1 MERAIIYSNLKK
13 HEVNPSKL
21 LFEYLD
27 LLKKDI
33 KLFFPQSS
41 LNKTFCPVTNESD
54 TNEIFTIMGLDYRIS
69 KSFQNIYLS
78 PRPSYKDLKKFYEKS
93 DARKFWITK
102 LWENTKSARNQKI
115 IIPHL
120 NWVQDF
126 LTQYC
131 NEKKYNIAE
140 YYPVHWGYYLG
151 SKKVFTS
158 YNYQF
163 VNPLFDQLSIMENV
177 DDVQYVTDVDDES
190 LDAVMLF
197 ESIDRSVKPI
207 NLLNKVKKSMKP
219 GSLCFITCLLS
230 TGFEVQLLGKKS
242 EIFIPPERMNIL
254 SYEGLEVL
262 INNIGGFEVLEFSTP
277 GVLDIANVTKKLNIL
292 DEMNFFKYI
301 FQKKDNNNLI
311 KSFQNFLQMY
321 CLGTFGRLV
330 LRKK

>member
-1 MERAIIYSNLKK
+1 
-13 HEVNPSKL
+13 
-21 LFEYLD
+21 
-27 LLKKDI
+27 
-33 KLFFPQSS
+33 
-41 LNKTFCPVTNESD
+41 
-54 TNEIFTIMGLDYRIS
+54 
-69 KSFQNIYLS
+69 
-78 PRPSYKDLKKFYEKS
+78 
-93 DARKFWITK
+93 
-102 LWENTKSARNQKI
+102 
-115 IIPHL
+115 
-120 NWVQDF
+120 
-126 LTQYC
+126 
-131 NEKKYNIAE
+131 
-140 YYPVHWGYYLG
+140 
-151 SKKVFTS
+151 
-158 YNYQF
+158 
-163 VNPLFDQLSIMENV
+163 MENV

-230 TGFEVQLLGKKS
+230 TGFEVQILGKKS

-254 SYEGLEVL
+254 SYEGLEIL
-262 INNIGGFEVLEFSTP
+262 IKNIGGFEVLEYSTP
-277 GVLDIANVTKKLNIL
+277 GVLDIANVTKKLNTL